1 MFGESEDVSIYVKE
15 AFDISFN
22 NRDIESLEQRYRDIQ
37 SVFYIGHSG
46 ILQNCMNT
54 FQQTYLIKKKALT
67 KLFILLAGST

>member
-1 MFGESEDVSIYVKE
+1 MFGKSEDVSIYVKE

-46 ILQNCMNT
+46 ISQNYMNT
-54 FQQTYLIKKKALT
+54 F
-67 KLFILLAGST
+67 